1 MTIRVNVGAS
11 LSKEDFIAGNKPQL
25 LPLQWRNAL
34 HGHLELGLVV
44 RLLGIPPGKRVLQV
58 GCGIGIAL
66 THLSRLC
73 SPQVLA
79 GIDIDR
85 TLLDESADRLRKK
98 RVPAELVQVDARNM
112 PFSDRSFDLVV
123 DFGVGYHVRHADDAL
138 TEIARVLD
146 TSGMFVYETYLAQL
160 LAHPRSDRQVLPWK
174 QAPSLTPERTLG
186 LWADRRKTRSS
197 G

>member
-1 MTIRVNVGAS
+1 M
-11 LSKEDFIAGNKPQL
+11 
-25 LPLQWRNAL
+25 
-34 HGHLELGLVV
+34 V

-58 GCGIGIAL
+58 GCGIAL
-66 THLSRLC
+66 THLSRSC
-73 SPQVLA
+73 SPRVLV

-98 RVPAELVQVDARNM
+98 RVRAELVQADVRNM
-112 PFSDRSFDLVV
+112 PFPDRSFDLVV
-123 DFGVGYHVRHADDAL
+123 DFGVGYHVKHAGDAL

-160 LAHPRSDRQVLPWK
+160 LAHPRSDRHVLPWK
-174 QAPSLTPERTLG
+174 QASSLTPDRSRG
-186 LWADRRKTRSS
+186 LWASRRKTKSS